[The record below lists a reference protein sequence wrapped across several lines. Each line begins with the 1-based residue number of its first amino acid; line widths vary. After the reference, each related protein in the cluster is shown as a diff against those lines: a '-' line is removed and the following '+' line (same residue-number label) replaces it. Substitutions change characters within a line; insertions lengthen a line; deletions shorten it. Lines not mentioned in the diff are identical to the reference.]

1 MSAAP
6 LVAENAAAR
15 RQFLRILGGVLLAVF
30 GGAAFV
36 AGGTV
41 INEGGL
47 ESPVNRRAVE
57 SAGEPD
63 TGGPAGPGIVPTT
76 GPEPTDTPA
85 TASQAEPSPTPAPA
99 EPAEPTDTP
108 ATAAQAEASPT
119 AGEAAQPEPTATP
132 ESPSSPT
139 KVPPI
144 IKVDEITPTES
155 FYHVSKNFFDPSPSA
170 DGWRLAIGEG

>member
-41 INEGGL
+41 LNQGGL

-63 TGGPAGPGIVPTT
+63 TGGPAAPGSVPTT
-76 GPEPTDTPA
+76 APVPTDTPA
-85 TASQAEPSPTPAPA
+85 TSAQAEASPTPAPA
-99 EPAEPTDTP
+99 VPTEPAERTSTP
-108 ATAAQAEASPT
+108 ATAAQAGASPT
-119 AGEAAQPEPTATP
+119 VVEAAPPEPTATP
-132 ESPSSPT
+132 
-139 KVPPI
+139 
-144 IKVDEITPTES
+144 
-155 FYHVSKNFFDPSPSA
+155 
-170 DGWRLAIGEG
+170 